1 MAYDVLK
8 KIGGREYRYRVES
21 YRDPETGR
29 VRNRWTYAGKAG
41 DEAPVVKRRRPA
53 VQTRN
58 LLIDAFLRLIDRMPW
73 GELTAGAIAAE
84 AGVAHGTFY
93 RYFHDRRELLEY
105 CTRRANE
112 MLDARLV
119 ELTAIAPTVDQERTR
134 LRAWVVDL
142 MRRPVA
148 PAGLMRTWAELA
160 LASLRRTRRRARIGA
175 FSAYIA
181 ALRESG
187 YAIALGE
194 PRPLAIALTFQL
206 EMLSR
211 RTAHE
216 QALLSEDEYTAAAET
231 FDRLLFWRPP

>member
-29 VRNRWTYAGKAG
+29 VRNRWTYIGRAS

-53 VQTRN
+53 PQTRN
-58 LLIDAFLRLIDRMPW
+58 LLIEAFLRLIDRTPW
-73 GELTAGAIAAE
+73 GELTAGAIAVE

-93 RYFHDRRELLEY
+93 RYFHDRQELLDH

-119 ELTAIAPTVDQERTR
+119 ELTAIAPTVDQERAR

-148 PAGLMRTWAELA
+148 PAGLMRTWSELA
-160 LASLRRTRRRARIGA
+160 LASLRRTRRRARIAA

-181 ALRESG
+181 ALRERS
-187 YAIALGE
+187 YAVALGE

-216 QALLSEDEYTAAAET
+216 QALLSEDEYLAAAET